1 MTTTT
6 PPSSTL
12 PADEHDPYTAIALDP
27 VNEIGISGALITM
40 VEPDVGAEVAYN
52 RWYEDDHF
60 FSGAMVGPWVFSG
73 RRWVATRDLQLL
85 RFPEDSPV
93 AQPVT
98 AGCYISTYWWAR
110 GHYEDTARWST
121 QAMKDN
127 LYLKGRGFEDRQHI
141 YTSNSVFEFSQTR
154 PDLTRLQPE
163 HAFLHPFAGMVVEVV
178 DVAEGTD
185 RQALIAALRDTV
197 LPAEL
202 EAPLA
207 MVVAFTPQAK
217 GSSGPVPR
225 VPGPYGPGRVLTLLW
240 FLQADPR
247 TCWSRFPT
255 HTEKYAAV
263 GGQLVFAAPFVPTI
277 VGTDTYVDQLR

>member
-6 PPSSTL
+6 TPDTSGPV
-12 PADEHDPYTAIALDP
+12 DEHDPYTAIALDP
-27 VNEIGISGALITM
+27 VNGIGISGALITM
-40 VEPDVGAEVAYN
+40 VEPDVGAEHAYN

-60 FSGAMVGPWVFSG
+60 FWGAMVGPWVFSG

-98 AGCYISTYWWAR
+98 AGCYISTYWWAA
-110 GHYEDTARWST
+110 GHFEDVKRWSAP
-121 QAMKDN
+121 AMRDN
-127 LYLKGRGFEDRQHI
+127 LYPKGRGFDGRQHI
-141 YTSNSVFEFSQTR
+141 YTSNSTFEFTTVR
-154 PDLTRLQPE
+154 ADLPRMRAE

-178 DVAEGTD
+178 DVADGTD
-185 RQALIAALRDTV
+185 RDALIAALRDTV
-197 LPAEL
+197 IPGQL

-207 MVVAFTPQAK
+207 MAVAFTPQAG
-217 GSSGPVPR
+217 GSSGPIPR

-240 FLQADPR
+240 FLQDDPR
-247 TCWSRFPT
+247 TCWSRFRT
-255 HTEKYAAV
+255 HTATYAAA
-263 GGQLVFAAPFVPTI
+263 GGSLVFAAPFVPTI